1 MIIVMQ
7 TMKINFSKVCKHS
20 IKNMF
25 LQCQVCILLMIFK
38 TTICRIQHCSFEHCF
53 RIEYL
58 HKI

>member
-1 MIIVMQ
+1 MQ
-7 TMKINFSKVCKHS
+7 TMKINFSKVCKNS

-25 LQCQVCILLMIFK
+25 LQFQVCILLMIFK